1 MRPQRGGG
9 SGGPPLEPGEILTLS
24 PREVELLQLL
34 SITLS
39 LSNTL
44 SPPWRPEC
52 SHFTDG
58 EVEAHGVAPGSP
70 QK

>member
-1 MRPQRGGG
+1 MEAQEGFLWSLEKSRP
-9 SGGPPLEPGEILTLS
+9 LS
-24 PREVELLQLL
+24 PWEAELLQLL

-58 EVEAHGVAPGSP
+58 EVEAHGAAPGSP